1 MTDWARLERSLTDDL
16 GLTRRPVAVA
26 FLDSE
31 PANIPKFDGSQP
43 SSCGFWRV
51 AAEGATFYTT
61 PEAHYN
67 CAIGSYT
74 HNIPLPVDR
83 ANELEGM
90 LALMFGL
97 EYVRPEEVPTI
108 PRLSTTPRA
117 IVYSPLGATP
127 VDPDVVLF
135 ACRPASAMLLNEAT
149 MRAGAAAGAPLLG
162 RPSCM
167 ALPAALT
174 GGTTIS
180 LGCVGNRV
188 YTGLQDDELYV
199 VVPGKSLAS
208 IAAST
213 AVITE
218 ANTKLQAYAQS
229 RRAEL
234 SR

>member
-1 MTDWARLERSLTDDL
+1 
-16 GLTRRPVAVA
+16 
-26 FLDSE
+26 
-31 PANIPKFDGSQP
+31 
-43 SSCGFWRV
+43 
-51 AAEGATFYTT
+51 
-61 PEAHYN
+61 
-67 CAIGSYT
+67 
-74 HNIPLPVDR
+74 
-83 ANELEGM
+83 
-90 LALMFGL
+90 
-97 EYVRPEEVPTI
+97 
-108 PRLSTTPRA
+108 
-117 IVYSPLGATP
+117 
-127 VDPDVVLF
+127 
-135 ACRPASAMLLNEAT
+135 MLLNEAT